1 MLIVQSRVLLRCLQL
16 DRGAHHFVMTVPQ
29 ATMLMSFRTSSFW
42 IFLTLV
48 GCSSNPGTGA
58 VSNQVGAD
66 GGRAPSNSGSAGRM
80 NGPGGAGGSVL
91 GSAPPGPGLGGSGGT
106 AAGNAAF
113 GASGTGGGGSAGT
126 TAFGSGTGGSG
137 NSTSNG
143 GSGGA
148 PSRGPAPTFTLIY
161 NTIITPSCGG
171 TQCHLKRPTPF
182 GYDFSSKSAAS
193 NAWRSD
199 VIPGDGAGSPMFQ
212 VLNFGL
218 MPKDK
223 PVLSV
228 EQLYMVLDWIDAG
241 ALDN

>member
-1 MLIVQSRVLLRCLQL
+1 MRIMQSRVLLRCLAL
-16 DRGAHHFVMTVPQ
+16 DCGAHRFVMTVQQ
-29 ATMLMSFRTSSFW
+29 ATMLMSFRTSWFW
-42 IFLTLV
+42 IFLTLI

-66 GGRAPSNSGSAGRM
+66 GGHAPGNGAAGGRT
-80 NGPGGAGGSVL
+80 GGLGGAGGSAL
-91 GSAPPGPGLGGSGGT
+91 GGASPSPGLGGAGGA
-106 AAGNAAF
+106 AAGNTLG
-113 GASGTGGGGSAGT
+113 GASANAGAGSAGM
-126 TAFGSGTGGSG
+126 AFGDTGGSSH
-137 NSTSNG
+137 STSNA

-148 PSRGPAPTFTLIY
+148 PSRGPAPTFTQIY

-193 NAWRSD
+193 SAWRSD

-212 VLNFGL
+212 VLNFGI